1 MTKQQA
7 YVIARAEL
15 WSKAVTEKQIKN
27 RSMEI
32 YAAAFAEWKDGK
44 WFKTTMIDANE
55 KVVWTNVYTDTTKH
69 DIYYTTAELLIEFE
83 KINKE

>member
-7 YVIARAEL
+7 REKAEIEFHTTGRDIFL
-15 WSKAVTEKQIKN
+15 DDLA
-27 RSMEI
+27 MEI

-83 KINKE
+83 KM